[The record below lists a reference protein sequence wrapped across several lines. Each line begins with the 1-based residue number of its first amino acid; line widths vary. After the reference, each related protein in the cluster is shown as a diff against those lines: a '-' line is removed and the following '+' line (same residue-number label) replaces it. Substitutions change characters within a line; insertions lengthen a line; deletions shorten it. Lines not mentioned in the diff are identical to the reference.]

1 MGPNV
6 SNIAVL
12 VVDDEAMIRMYAV
25 DDMEE
30 AGFSVI
36 EAGSGPDALALLDDH
51 PEIRVL
57 FTDIQMPGAFD
68 GMELARRVYSRR
80 PDVQLIITSGNVRPA
95 TSEIP
100 DHGQFIAKPYDGQ
113 AVTRMIANHQ
123 A

>member
-12 VVDDEAMIRMYAV
+12 VVDDEAIIRMYAV
-25 DDMEE
+25 DVMEE

-36 EAGSGPDALALLDDH
+36 EAENGPDALALLADH
-51 PEIRVL
+51 PEISVL

-80 PDVQLIITSGNVRPA
+80 PDVQLVITSGNVRP
-95 TSEIP
+95 TPNEIP
-100 DHGQFIAKPYDGQ
+100 DHGQFVAKPYDVQ
-113 AVTRMIANHQ
+113 AVARMISSLHA
-123 A
+123 